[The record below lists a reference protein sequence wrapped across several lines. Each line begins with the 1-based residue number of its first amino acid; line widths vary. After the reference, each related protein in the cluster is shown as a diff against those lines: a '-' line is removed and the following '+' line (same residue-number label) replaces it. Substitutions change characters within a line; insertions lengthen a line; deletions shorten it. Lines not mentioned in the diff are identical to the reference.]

1 MLYQIGLILILIVI
15 ALVIGKKFK
24 TSVENKE
31 SLIYEDEMSSDELKD
46 LDDEIN

>member
-24 TSVENKE
+24 TPVENKE
-31 SLIYEDEMSSDELKD
+31 SLIYEDEMSPDELKD